1 MKLGFLTLAA
11 VAYGARTPESQLASV
26 KEQVTELLES
36 FSGFGSTKNKIAKK
50 KKAQIETTM
59 DKLSEQVKKCTME
72 EVELPADDAERST
85 DPCKAAG
92 QIKRKI
98 SNVATTYIADCKPSM
113 SERIVS
119 RMMSVEKVLKR
130 IAGCGKKKAN

>member
-26 KEQVTELLES
+26 REQVTEMLEA
-36 FSGFGSTKNKIAKK
+36 FSGFGSGKNKIAKK
-50 KKAQIETTM
+50 KKAQLEKTM
-59 DKLSEQVKKCTME
+59 DKLSDTVKKCTME

-85 DPCKAAG
+85 DPCKAASA
-92 QIKRKI
+92 IKRKI
-98 SNVATTYIADCKPSM
+98 SNVAATYIADCKPSM
-113 SERIVS
+113 SDRIVS

-130 IAGCGKKKAN
+130 IAGCGKKSSN

>member
-1 MKLGFLTLAA
+1 MKLGFLTLAG

-26 KEQVTELLES
+26 KEQVTELLEF
-36 FSGFGSTKNKIAKK
+36 FSGFGSSKNKIAKK
-50 KKAQIETTM
+50 KKDQIETTM

-98 SNVATTYIADCKPSM
+98 SSKLT
-113 SERIVS
+113 
-119 RMMSVEKVLKR
+119 KV
-130 IAGCGKKKAN
+130 IIFHFMNF